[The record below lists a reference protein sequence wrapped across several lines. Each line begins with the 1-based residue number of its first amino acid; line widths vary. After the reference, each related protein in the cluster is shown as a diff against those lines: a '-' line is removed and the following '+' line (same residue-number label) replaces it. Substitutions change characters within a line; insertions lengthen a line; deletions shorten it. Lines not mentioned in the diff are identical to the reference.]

1 MRTTLRGIAA
11 GVLSGVL
18 GALAFPPAGLSPLA
32 WVCLVPLLLHLRARK
47 GSGPGWPFFS
57 FGVVYFTTGL
67 WWLAKVLTPGGPVV
81 LALVLTM
88 LFVWPAGQLLGVLL
102 RRGAPPAVAVVLVWV
117 GFDWLRGWLF
127 TGFPWLYLA
136 HSQAG
141 FGTLVQAADVIGT
154 HGVTAVIVLVNAGIT
169 EAARRFVAHRPGRA
183 MAALA
188 PGVVAV
194 LGLLVYGVIRTP
206 SIHEEEGP
214 RVLLVQGNVPQYMK
228 EDAWRVTADVPRTA
242 DDILA
247 RHITLTREGLSV
259 DPAAE
264 LVVWPETTFPYR
276 TSDEQGAGQ
285 DARRRFTE
293 QRFAAVSAA
302 AGGRPVVLGSLHR
315 TAGGE
320 SRNSVWLL
328 GSGGRL
334 LTRYDK
340 VHLVPGGEYIPLGMV
355 APKPL
360 LTLVTRLI
368 RESAGF
374 VPDLTEGEGT
384 VLFSASG
391 MTWGPLVCYE
401 VAYPELARDA
411 VRKGAD
417 AILNLTNYGWWPDT
431 AIPDQ
436 ATQMAIFRAIENRRP
451 VVMAANTG
459 ITGIVDARGVLRA
472 AVSEKGRR
480 IDVRGTVCAPV
491 PRCRSRSPWTWIG
504 DLPAGL
510 ALAAALLWLPIRAG
524 CRRVGLFRLDSPEGP
539 SNNGRSS

>member
-1 MRTTLRGIAA
+1 VRTILRGIAA

-32 WVCLVPLLLHLRARK
+32 WACLVPLLLHLRARG

-57 FGVVYFTTGL
+57 FGVVYFTLGL
-67 WWLAKVLTPGGPVV
+67 WWLAKVLTPGGPVA
-81 LALVLTM
+81 LALVLTV
-88 LFVWPAGQLLGVLL
+88 LFVWPAAHLLGALL
-102 RRGAPPAVAVVLVWV
+102 RRGVPPVLATVLVWV

-141 FGTLVQAADVIGT
+141 FGALVQAADVIGT
-154 HGVTAVIVLVNAGIT
+154 HGVTAVVVLANTGLV
-169 EAARRFVAHRPGRA
+169 EAVRRAFARRPGRA
-183 MAALA
+183 AAALV

-206 SIHEEEGP
+206 SIREEEGP

-247 RHITLTREGLSV
+247 RHITLTREGLSA
-259 DPAAE
+259 DPEAA

-276 TSDEQGAGQ
+276 TTDERGPAQ

-293 QRFAAVSAA
+293 HRFAAVSAA
-302 AGGRPVVLGSLHR
+302 AGGRPVVLGSLHT

-320 SRNSVWLL
+320 SRNSVWLM
-328 GSGGRL
+328 GAGGRL

-340 VHLVPGGEYIPLGMV
+340 VHLVPGGEYIPLGTV

-374 VPDLTEGEGT
+374 VPDLTEGAGT
-384 VLFSASG
+384 VLLSAAG

-401 VAYPELARDA
+401 VAYAGLARDA

-417 AILNLTNYGWWPDT
+417 AILNVTNYGWWPET

-436 ATQMAIFRAIENRRP
+436 TTQMAVFRAIENRRP

-472 AVSEKGRR
+472 AVSAEGRR
-480 IDVRGTVCAPV
+480 IDVRGTVCAAV
-491 PRCRSRSPWTWIG
+491 PRCRSRSLWTWVG
-504 DLPAGL
+504 DIPAGL
-510 ALAAALLWLPIRAG
+510 ALAAALLWLPVRAG
-524 CRRVGLFRLDSPEGP
+524 WRRVALFRLDSPEAP
-539 SNNGRSS
+539 PNNGRSS